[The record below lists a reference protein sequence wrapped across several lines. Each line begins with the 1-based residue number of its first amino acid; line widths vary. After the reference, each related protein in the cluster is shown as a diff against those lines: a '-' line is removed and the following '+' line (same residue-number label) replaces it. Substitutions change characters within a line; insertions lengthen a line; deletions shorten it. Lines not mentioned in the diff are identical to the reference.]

1 MIREKI
7 RDSAIQIFTSVVSD
21 GNMSYKFG
29 VKSEVDANHQR
40 FFAKHGINPHKVV
53 YMQQV
58 HGDRIGVVKRPQL
71 RAKTDGLI
79 TKTPNLWL
87 AVYHADC
94 MPLFFVGDDPAKS
107 RGASGEV
114 GRSGAIGVAH
124 VGWRGAVAGLPGKM
138 VGEMVKHFKSDPA
151 NITVKFGPFICSE
164 HYDVAP
170 DDERVKLL
178 PTSPVG
184 GQGRIGID
192 LKKSVVDELI
202 KAGIKSENID
212 PAAECT
218 AEHPETYWSY
228 HRAHEKIGGVMVSV
242 IGLS

>member
-29 VKSEVDANHQR
+29 TKEQVDENHQR

-94 MPLFFVGDDPAKS
+94 MPLFFIDESLRVTPGVTRESA
-107 RGASGEV
+107 
-114 GRSGAIGVAH
+114 GRIGVAH

-138 VGEMVKHFKSDPA
+138 VGEMVKHFKCDPA
-151 NITVKFGPFICSE
+151 NITVKFGPFICNI
-164 HYDVAP
+164 HYDVRS
-170 DDERVKLL
+170 DDERIKLL
-178 PTSPVG
+178 RFKPINQG
-184 GQGRIGID
+184 GKVGID
-192 LKKSVVDELI
+192 LKETVIEQLLKT
-202 KAGIKSENID
+202 GIKPENID
-212 PAAECT
+212 SSAECT
-218 AEHPETYWSY
+218 AEHPEIYWSY
-228 HRAHEKIGGVMVSV
+228 HHAHEKIGEVMVSV
-242 IGLS
+242 VGIHE